1 MQIKNTNIE
10 HNLLNLAY
18 EVKQNTE
25 LKATYTY
32 IADGT
37 KAGVVDDNNNGFVY
51 LGSMVYN
58 KNSSNLELES
68 TSFGGKY
75 IGF

>member
-1 MQIKNTNIE
+1 MEGSQT
-10 HNLLNLAY
+10 
-18 EVKQNTE
+18 
-25 LKATYTY
+25 KATYTY